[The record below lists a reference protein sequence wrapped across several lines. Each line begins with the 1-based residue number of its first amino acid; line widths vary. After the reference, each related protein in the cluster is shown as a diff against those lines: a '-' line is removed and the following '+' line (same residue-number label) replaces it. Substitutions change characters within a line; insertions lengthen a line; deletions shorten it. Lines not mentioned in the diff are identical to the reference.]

1 MKPLSL
7 CVFVLLHCMSLIM
20 VTEASND
27 IKHNVSIAES
37 SLPLQQTSAF
47 PTSIVQTSEEAVEPK
62 PGATKSQQDTR
73 KRKKPWL
80 ELHGE
85 ARYIYGEGR
94 FDIDT
99 DVQTPFGK
107 RHVHQYSK
115 LILPQHRIRLEP
127 TLHLSDSWRLTGMLE
142 DSRDHHDSSN
152 NRHAYLKRLYMQHDA
167 GSVQYTFGRFN
178 QFMNDGNIIDEQ
190 LDGIRVNLKP
200 HKGFSASLA
209 YGRTHKPHNWQ
220 QKTGLLAEV
229 AYQRLDSRWNHKLEY
244 LNMRATGAVHESFI
258 MPGTNLYAEE
268 DRFRRQEIWSL
279 YNSYDFTPH
288 LRGSVELLRST
299 GWRAEGAAE
308 RDYGWVGTLLIH
320 YVHQPNKLG
329 DWDVWIRYYCQP
341 SSSYITHT
349 MDAQPTFFNN
359 YAGFKGWCARY
370 EVVVSKGLVLILE
383 GFYLNNRHD
392 RGLHQTE
399 RVLGFSLTQVF

>member
-7 CVFVLLHCMSLIM
+7 CAFVLLHCISLIT
-20 VTEASND
+20 VTEAASN
-27 IKHNVSIAES
+27 INHNNAIAEK
-37 SLPLQQTSAF
+37 SLPSQQIQAAS
-47 PTSIVQTSEEAVEPK
+47 TSIVPTMEEAVEPK
-62 PGATKSQQDTR
+62 SGATKSQQDTR

-107 RHVHQYSK
+107 RHMHQHSK

-229 AYQRLDSRWNHKLEY
+229 AYQRPDSRWNHKLEY
-244 LNMRATGAVHESFI
+244 
-258 MPGTNLYAEE
+258 
-268 DRFRRQEIWSL
+268 
-279 YNSYDFTPH
+279 
-288 LRGSVELLRST
+288 
-299 GWRAEGAAE
+299 
-308 RDYGWVGTLLIH
+308 
-320 YVHQPNKLG
+320 
-329 DWDVWIRYYCQP
+329 
-341 SSSYITHT
+341 
-349 MDAQPTFFNN
+349 
-359 YAGFKGWCARY
+359 
-370 EVVVSKGLVLILE
+370 
-383 GFYLNNRHD
+383 
-392 RGLHQTE
+392 
-399 RVLGFSLTQVF
+399 